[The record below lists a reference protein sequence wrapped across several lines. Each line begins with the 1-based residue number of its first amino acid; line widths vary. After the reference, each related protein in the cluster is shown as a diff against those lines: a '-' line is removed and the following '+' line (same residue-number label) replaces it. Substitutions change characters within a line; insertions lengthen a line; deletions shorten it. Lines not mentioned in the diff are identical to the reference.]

1 MKMESGGQK
10 GELSRSTTACQSQE
24 ELSDSDPEKNHQQDR
39 FTSYRTQ
46 LEQIFG

>member
-10 GELSRSTTACQSQE
+10 GELSQSTTACQSQE

-39 FTSYRTQ
+39 FTSYRT
-46 LEQIFG
+46 